1 MDALALKAKEVA
13 IKHAKALA
21 AEMVAEVLPVALE
34 KVAADSENKVDDAI
48 VAMVKEPLKL
58 AILELI
64 NKIEA

>member
-21 AEMVAEVLPVALE
+21 AEMVAEVLPAALE

-58 AILELI
+58 AVLELI